1 MSLLENPVGAS
12 AVEPVPAL
20 EAREITKRFDGVHAL
35 ENAHLSVRPGEIHAL
50 LGENG
55 AGKSTL
61 IKVLTG
67 IYSPDSGTLL
77 RGGDEVEFANVRVAN
92 HAGVVAL
99 YQELSVIP
107 SISVAENILLGEQ
120 TPSRGGIVQW
130 NALRRRARA
139 QLESINQKIPL
150 GMLAGD
156 LSPVQQTMVAFARAL
171 AMDANV
177 LILDEP
183 TASLTDTE
191 ITDLF
196 AVLRSLRDR
205 GVAIIYVSH
214 RLEEVFELCDRL
226 TIMRNGRTIVTKDVA
241 DSHIDEVIS
250 TMVGR
255 SAGDLYPDRG
265 TATTTV
271 ALTVRGL
278 DGRRVK
284 DVSFEVHRGEVLG
297 IGGLAGSGRSE
308 LLRILSGAQKHVA
321 GEITVSGTTLRKS
334 PGVPRALEAGIAL
347 VPEERRTQGVILGAS
362 IQDNIAVA
370 NIGSVSSLGVV
381 SGARITDITKR
392 GMLDLQIKARGPR
405 QHVSE
410 LSGGN
415 QQKVVLAKMLARRP
429 EVLLMDEPTRGID
442 VGTKAEIYRL
452 IRRLAEQGTAV
463 IAVSSELP
471 ELIGMSDRILIMHEG
486 RISGEV
492 RSEGADEEVLLAYCY
507 GKSPA
512 DIQARADG
520 AGADE
525 GKAKSD
531 DNLS

>member
-1 MSLLENPVGAS
+1 MFDIEDAAEAFAVHVSGIHPKVVLRCNDIADEGGRMTILDSAPESTSLEA
-12 AVEPVPAL
+12 APAL

-35 ENAHLSVRPGEIHAL
+35 ENARLSVRPGEIHAL

-77 RGGDEVEFANVRVAN
+77 RNGEEVEFANVRVAN

-107 SISVAENILLGEQ
+107 SISVAENILLGDQ
-120 TPSRGGIVQW
+120 TPSRAGIVRW
-130 NALRRRARA
+130 KSLRRRARA
-139 QLESINQKIPL
+139 QLDSINQKIPL

-205 GVAIIYVSH
+205 GVAIVYVSH

-226 TIMRNGRTIVTKDVA
+226 TIMRNGQTIMTKDVA

-255 SAGDLYPDRG
+255 YAGELYPDRG

-271 ALTVRGL
+271 ALTVRGP
-278 DGRRVK
+278 RRPPRART
-284 DVSFEVHRGEVLG
+284 SRSTCHRGEVLG

-308 LLRILSGAQKHVA
+308 LLRILSGAQKHTCRRDHRGRHDAAEVSRCAQSPRRGHRARSGGAPHA
-321 GEITVSGTTLRKS
+321 GRDPRRLDPGQHRASRTSRRSARWASS
-334 PGVPRALEAGIAL
+334 PGP
-347 VPEERRTQGVILGAS
+347 
-362 IQDNIAVA
+362 
-370 NIGSVSSLGVV
+370 GSPTS
-381 SGARITDITKR
+381 RQR
-392 GMLDLQIKARGPR
+392 GMRDLQIKARSPR
-405 QHVSE
+405 QHVERALGRQSAE
-410 LSGGN
+410 GRAG
-415 QQKVVLAKMLARRP
+415 QDARP
-429 EVLLMDEPTRGID
+429 QARGAAD
-442 VGTKAEIYRL
+442 GRADPRH
-452 IRRLAEQGTAV
+452 RR
-463 IAVSSELP
+463 
-471 ELIGMSDRILIMHEG
+471 RHEG
-486 RISGEV
+486 R
-492 RSEGADEEVLLAYCY
+492 DL
-507 GKSPA
+507 PA
-512 DIQARADG
+512 DPPSSPRPAPR
-520 AGADE
+520 
-525 GKAKSD
+525 
-531 DNLS
+531 

>member
-1 MSLLENPVGAS
+1 M
-12 AVEPVPAL
+12 AL
-20 EAREITKRFDGVHAL
+20 EAHDIFKHFDGVHAL
-35 ENAHLSVRPGEIHAL
+35 SGAQLAVRKGEIHAL

-61 IKVLTG
+61 VKIVTG
-67 IYSPDSGTLL
+67 LYTPDSGRIL
-77 RGGDEVEFANVRVAN
+77 RNGEEMEFTNVRAAN
-92 HAGVVAL
+92 RAGVVAL
-99 YQELSVIP
+99 YQELSIIP

-120 TPSRGGIVQW
+120 TPSRGGLVKW
-130 NALRRRARA
+130 KELRHRA
-139 QLESINQKIPL
+139 QEQLDSLHQKIPL
-150 GMLAGD
+150 NKLAGE

-171 AMDANV
+171 ATDARV

-191 ITDLF
+191 IKDLF
-196 AVLRSLRDR
+196 AVLRSLRDQ

-226 TIMRNGRTIVTKDVA
+226 TIMRNGATIVTKDVA

-255 SAGDLYPDRG
+255 SAGELYPSRG
-265 TATTTV
+265 TATTRV
-271 ALTVRGL
+271 ALTVEKV

-284 DVSFEVHRGEVLG
+284 DVSFTAHEGEVLG

-308 LLRILSGAQKHVA
+308 LLRILSGAQKHKE
-321 GEITVSGTTLRKS
+321 GTITVGETTLPAS
-334 PGVPRALEAGIAL
+334 PGVGKALMAGIAL
-347 VPEERRTQGVILGAS
+347 VPEERRSQGVILSAT
-362 IQDNIAVA
+362 IRDNIAIG
-370 NIGSVSSLGVV
+370 NIPAVSSMGWV
-381 SGARITDITKR
+381 SGARINDITR
-392 GMLDLQIKARGPR
+392 QGMLDLQIKARGPH
-405 QHVSE
+405 QPVGE

-415 QQKVVLAKMLARRP
+415 QQKVVLAKMLARKP
-429 EVLLMDEPTRGID
+429 KVLLVDEPTRGID

-452 IRRLAEQGTAV
+452 IRKLAAAGTTV

-492 RSEGADEEVLLAYCY
+492 QAEKATEDILLSYCY
-507 GKSPA
+507 G
-512 DIQARADG
+512 RADQ
-520 AGADE
+520 
-525 GKAKSD
+525 D
-531 DNLS
+531 DYIRTD

>member
-1 MSLLENPVGAS
+1 
-12 AVEPVPAL
+12 
-20 EAREITKRFDGVHAL
+20 
-35 ENAHLSVRPGEIHAL
+35 
-50 LGENG
+50 
-55 AGKSTL
+55 
-61 IKVLTG
+61 
-67 IYSPDSGTLL
+67 
-77 RGGDEVEFANVRVAN
+77 
-92 HAGVVAL
+92 
-99 YQELSVIP
+99 
-107 SISVAENILLGEQ
+107 
-120 TPSRGGIVQW
+120 
-130 NALRRRARA
+130 
-139 QLESINQKIPL
+139 
-150 GMLAGD
+150 MLAGD

-205 GVAIIYVSH
+205 GVAIVYVSH

-226 TIMRNGRTIVTKDVA
+226 TIMRNGQTIVTKDVA

-255 SAGDLYPDRG
+255 SAGELYPDRG

-271 ALTVRGL
+271 ALSVRDLG
-278 DGRRVK
+278 GRRVK
-284 DVSFEVHRGEVLG
+284 DVSFDVHHGEVLG

-308 LLRILSGAQKHVA
+308 LLRILSGAQKHRA
-321 GEITVSGTTLRKS
+321 GEITVGGTTLPKS
-334 PGVPRALEAGIAL
+334 PGVPKALNAGIAL

-370 NIGSVSSLGVV
+370 NISSVSRMGVV
-381 SGARITDITKR
+381 SGARIVDITNR
-392 GMLDLQIKARGPR
+392 GMRDLQIKARGPR

-415 QQKVVLAKMLARRP
+415 QQKVVLAKMLARTP
-429 EVLLMDEPTRGID
+429 DVLLMDEPTRGID

-452 IRRLAEQGTAV
+452 IRRLAEAGTAV
-463 IAVSSELP
+463 ITVSSELP

-492 RSEGADEEVLLAYCY
+492 EAAQADEEVLLAYCY
-507 GKSPA
+507 GKSPL
-512 DIQARADG
+512 D
-520 AGADE
+520 
-525 GKAKSD
+525 GKAQA
-531 DNLS
+531 

>member
-1 MSLLENPVGAS
+1 MTV
-12 AVEPVPAL
+12 VEEPIGTALGEPAPAL
-20 EAREITKRFDGVHAL
+20 EARDIVKRFDGVHAL
-35 ENAHLSVRPGEIHAL
+35 EGAAFSVTPGEIHAL

-61 IKVLTG
+61 IKILTG
-67 IYSPDSGTLL
+67 IYAPDGGTLL
-77 RGGDEVEFANVRVAN
+77 RDGEEVEFANVRVAN

-120 TPSRGGIVQW
+120 TPSRGGLVQW
-130 NALRRRARA
+130 RRLRKTARA
-139 QLESINQKIPL
+139 QLDSINQRIPL

-156 LSPVQQTMVAFARAL
+156 LTPVQQTMVAFARAL
-171 AMDANV
+171 ATDARV

-205 GVAIIYVSH
+205 GVAIVYVSH

-226 TIMRNGRTIVTKDVA
+226 TIMRNGRTIVTKDVR

-255 SAGDLYPDRG
+255 SAGELYPERG

-271 ALTVRGL
+271 ALTARGI

-284 DVSFEVHRGEVLG
+284 DVSFEVHEGEVLG

-308 LLRILSGAQKHVA
+308 LLRILAGAQRRSG
-321 GEITVSGTTLRKS
+321 GEISIGGVSLRLS
-334 PGVPRALEAGIAL
+334 PGVGRALDAGIAL
-347 VPEERRTQGVILGAS
+347 VPEERRSQGVILGAS
-362 IQDNIAVA
+362 IQDNITVA
-370 NIGSVSSLGVV
+370 NISEVSTAGMVSTSRISV
-381 SGARITDITKR
+381 ITQR
-392 GMLDLQIKARGPR
+392 GMKDLQIKARSAR

-415 QQKVVLAKMLARRP
+415 QQKVVLAKMLARKP
-429 EVLLMDEPTRGID
+429 KVLLMDEPTRGID

-452 IRRLAEQGTAV
+452 IRRLAAAGTAV
-463 IAVSSELP
+463 ITVSSELP

-492 RSEGADEEVLLAYCY
+492 PAEGADEEVLLAYCY
-507 GKSPA
+507 GKA
-512 DIQARADG
+512 
-520 AGADE
+520 E
-525 GKAKSD
+525 TH
-531 DNLS
+531 DNHE